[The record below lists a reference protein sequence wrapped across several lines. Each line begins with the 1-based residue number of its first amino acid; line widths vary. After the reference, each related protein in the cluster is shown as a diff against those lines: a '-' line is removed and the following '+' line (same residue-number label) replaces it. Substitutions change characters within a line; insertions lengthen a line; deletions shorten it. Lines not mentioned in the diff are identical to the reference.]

1 MSLLRM
7 LICSSRK
14 DLRIIQNNF
23 AYVAFSFFL
32 SSAIG
37 PLYGDPAAESGN
49 EVIDCQDAFIYGLVE
64 GVTEFLPISSTGH
77 LILVD
82 HWLHSRADQRSE
94 EVKDAVFAYLIVIQ
108 VGAILSVAWL
118 YRAYIFTIL
127 MGLLGRSREG
137 RSLARLVFFA
147 FLPAVVLGPL
157 LDDFIESS
165 LLGLLPIAASLI
177 LGSVLMLYVEKKKGS
192 QAPQVVSI
200 DAMSIKSAFVIGF
213 LQCVAMWPGT
223 SRSMMTIVGGYLV
236 GLSRV
241 HAAEFS
247 FLLGLVTLSSAAA
260 YKVLTK
266 GSQMSQYLSSG
277 PLLFGC
283 LVAGISA
290 AISVKWLVGYLSK
303 NGLGI
308 FAWYR
313 CFLGFIVLA
322 WYLYSI

>member
-1 MSLLRM
+1 MSLLRKPN
-7 LICSSRK
+7 CSSRK

-23 AYVAFSFFL
+23 AFIVLCIFCL
-32 SSAIG
+32 SEMG
-37 PLYGDPAAESGN
+37 TLYGNSADESSK
-49 EVIDCQDAFIYGLVE
+49 EVIGHQDALIYGLVE
-64 GVTEFLPISSTGH
+64 GITEFLPISSTGH
-77 LILVD
+77 LVLVD
-82 HWLHSRADQRSE
+82 HWLQDRNDPRSE

-108 VGAILSVAWL
+108 GGAILSVAWL
-118 YRAYIFTIL
+118 YRVYIASIL
-127 MGLLGRSREG
+127 MGILGRSKEG
-137 RSLARLVFFA
+137 RALAILVLTA

-165 LLGLLPIAASLI
+165 LLGLLPIATALI
-177 LGSVLMLYVEKKKGS
+177 LGSVLIFWVEEKRGS
-192 QAPQVVSI
+192 QEPQVASL
-200 DAMSIKSAFVIGF
+200 DTMSKKSALLIGL

-247 FLLGLVTLSSAAA
+247 FLLGLVTLSSAAV

-266 GSQMSQYLSSG
+266 GSQMTQHLSSG
-277 PLLFGC
+277 PLLLGC

-290 AISVKWLVGYLSK
+290 AMSVKWLVGYLAK

-313 CFLGFIVLA
+313 CFLGLIVLS
-322 WYLYSI
+322 WYIYSS